1 MSSNP
6 QPPTPNLQ
14 SDPIRSIW
22 NRIRALGRKVEEEVY
37 DFTEED
43 IEREEEPR
51 GRNTVIALLNAFL
64 TMWKASQ
71 ASVGERTLG
80 IAGFAGIVWLIVGDR
95 GLGIKRSWL
104 RIPAVT
110 FAAIWFV
117 PGIIAAAW
125 TLFGNLGVENLK
137 RARTWPLVGVFALT
151 GLIGFRGVFSELAHR
166 RIRPI
171 RRRDA

>member
-1 MSSNP
+1 MP
-6 QPPTPNLQ
+6 E
-14 SDPIRSIW
+14 DPIRSIW
-22 NRIRALGRKVEEEVY
+22 NKVRALGRKVEEEVY

-43 IEREEEPR
+43 TEREEEPR

-71 ASVGERTLG
+71 ASIGERTLG
-80 IAGFAGIVWLIVGDR
+80 MAGFAGLIWLIVGDR
-95 GLGIKRSWL
+95 GLGIRRSWL

-110 FAAIWFV
+110 FAVIWFV

-125 TLFGNLGVENLK
+125 TLFGNLGAENLK
-137 RARTWPLVGVFALT
+137 RRRMWPLIGVFALT

-166 RIRPI
+166 RLRPAKRDD
-171 RRRDA
+171 RRSKPSP